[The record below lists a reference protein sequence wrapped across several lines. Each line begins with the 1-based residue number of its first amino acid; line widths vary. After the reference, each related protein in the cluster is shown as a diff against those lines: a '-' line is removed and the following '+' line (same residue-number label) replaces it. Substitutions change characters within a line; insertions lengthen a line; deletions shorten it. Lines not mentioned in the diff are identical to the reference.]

1 MESQELLG
9 GRYRLDHIAGHG
21 GAATVFV
28 AHDAVL
34 DRTVAI
40 KMLQH
45 RHDETG
51 ILRERFER
59 EARAEA
65 RIVHPN
71 VVSVHDVGEAED
83 GRPYIV
89 MDYVEGRSLQATIAE
104 DGPLSSERVAIVG
117 MGIARAL
124 AAAHALGIVHRD
136 VKPANVIIDAQGIP
150 HLMDFGL
157 ARELFDADPGVTSPG
172 VLVGTAYYVAPE
184 QARYGTA
191 SPASDLYSLGGVL
204 YHALSGEPP
213 FVGEGALD
221 VALRRFE
228 EDPEEL
234 RARVPAADADLTALI
249 HTLLARDPV
258 ERPWDAAA
266 VAERLGDIGARLRAT
281 RTAGETQAPL

>member
-1 MESQELLG
+1 MGSEELLG
-9 GRYRLDHIAGHG
+9 GRYRLDHVAGHG

-40 KMLQH
+40 KMLQ
-45 RHDETG
+45 RRRDETG
-51 ILRERFER
+51 VLHERFER

-65 RIVHPN
+65 RITHPN
-71 VVSVHDVGEAED
+71 VVSVHDIGEAED

-89 MDYVEGRSLQATIAE
+89 MDYVEGRSLQEVIAH

-136 VKPANVIIDAQGIP
+136 VKPANVIIDGQGIP

-157 ARELFDADPGVTSPG
+157 ARELFDADPGITAPG
-172 VLVGTAYYVAPE
+172 VLVGTPYYVAPE
-184 QARYGTA
+184 QARFGTA

-204 YHALSGEPP
+204 YDALAGEPP
-213 FVGEGALD
+213 FAGDGAMD

-228 EDPEEL
+228 EDPPGL
-234 RARVPAADADLTALI
+234 RERVPAADSDLTTLI
-249 HTLLARDPV
+249 HQLLARDPV
-258 ERPWDAAA
+258 DRPWDAAA

-281 RTAGETQAPL
+281 RTAGETQTPL

>member
-1 MESQELLG
+1 MGTEELLG
-9 GRYRLDHIAGHG
+9 GRYRLDHVAGHG
-21 GAATVFV
+21 GAATVFS
-28 AHDAVL
+28 AHDTVL

-40 KMLQH
+40 KLLQR

-51 ILRERFER
+51 VLHQRFER

-65 RIVHPN
+65 RVVHPN
-71 VVSVHDVGEAED
+71 VVSVHDVGETED

-89 MDYVEGRSLQATIAE
+89 MDYVDGRSLQEIIAE

-136 VKPANVIIDAQGIP
+136 VKPANVIIDGQGIP

-157 ARELFDADPGVTSPG
+157 ARELFDADPGVTAPG

-204 YHALSGEPP
+204 YHALAGEPP
-213 FVGEGALD
+213 FVGGGALD

-228 EDPEEL
+228 EEPEEL
-234 RARVPAADADLTALI
+234 RARVPAADADLAALI
-249 HTLLARDPV
+249 HALLARDPV
-258 ERPWDAAA
+258 ERPWDASA
-266 VAERLGDIGARLRAT
+266 VSERLGDIGARLRAT
-281 RTAGETQAPL
+281 RTAGESQAPL